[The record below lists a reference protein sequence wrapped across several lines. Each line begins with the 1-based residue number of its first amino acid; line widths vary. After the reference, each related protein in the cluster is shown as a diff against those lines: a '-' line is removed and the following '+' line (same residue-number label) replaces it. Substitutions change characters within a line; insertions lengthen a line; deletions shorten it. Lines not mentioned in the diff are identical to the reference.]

1 MPKRNRFARV
11 YFKYITVVILA
22 VMVVLGVVLFAQTRG
37 TSPDETDPEETRAVS
52 TEDSSASDESTQET
66 SSEEPTEPTIA
77 PIDLM
82 KVTELMALYYQA
94 KVDDNLEQLNRLV
107 DSDRDYTSEDAS
119 SSAQF
124 VDRYDDFM
132 TYIMSGADL
141 HSFIVYVMYNIYFRG
156 ISTGAAALNHFY
168 VIRNEDELVIY
179 DRPLSAAQQASLI
192 ETENSETVQKLKTQV
207 DEELAQACES
217 NPDLK
222 YLMAMLNHTTV
233 DDTSSAQ

>member
-82 KVTELMALYYQA
+82 KVTELMA
-94 KVDDNLEQLNRLV
+94 
-107 DSDRDYTSEDAS
+107 
-119 SSAQF
+119 F
-124 VDRYDDFM
+124 
-132 TYIMSGADL
+132 
-141 HSFIVYVMYNIYFRG
+141 FRG
-156 ISTGAAALNHFY
+156 MKMGDFGEFYGTVNMNAVMTSLNKFY
-168 VIRNEDELVIY
+168 TVRNKQLEKIY
-179 DRPLSAAQQASLI
+179 DNEKDEVKKVKERERKDSGLMAAEEYRNFLYDCKENGGGAERIREYLI
-192 ETENSETVQKLKTQV
+192 EHGVKVTDGEHPCGRYPTLEECDPDRLIAMAEERERMMS
-207 DEELAQACES
+207 EELKVKS
-217 NPDLK
+217 
-222 YLMAMLNHTTV
+222 
-233 DDTSSAQ
+233 

>member
-77 PIDLM
+77 PVDLM

-94 KVDDNLEQLNRLV
+94 KVDDNLEELNRLV
-107 DSDRDYTSEDAS
+107 DSDHDYTSEDANAN
-119 SSAQF
+119 AQF
-124 VDRYDDFM
+124 VDRYDDFT
-132 TYIMSGADL
+132 TYIMSGADSD
-141 HSFIVYVMYNIYFRG
+141 SFIVYVKYNIYVRG

-168 VIRNEDELVIY
+168 VIRTEDDLVIY

-207 DEELAQACES
+207 DQELAEACEA

>member
-22 VMVVLGVVLFAQTRG
+22 VMAVLGVVLFTQTRG
-37 TSPDETDPEETRAVS
+37 TSQEETNAEESRETASSSDITESDEPSSEAS
-52 TEDSSASDESTQET
+52 TEA
-66 SSEEPTEPTIA
+66 PTEPTIA
-77 PIDLM
+77 PVDLM

-107 DSDRDYTSEDAS
+107 DSDHDYTNDEQG

-124 VDRYDDFM
+124 VDRYDDFT
-132 TYIMSGADL
+132 TYIMSGADED
-141 HSFIVYVMYNIYFRG
+141 SFVVYVKYNIYFRG

-168 VIRNEDELVIY
+168 VIRTDDGMVIY

-192 ETENSETVQKLKTQV
+192 ETENSDTVTKLKTQV
-207 DEELAQACES
+207 DEELAEACEA

-233 DDTSSAQ
+233 EETSAQ